1 MRFLIIFTLFISNT
15 LASETSN
22 IENLVVNKEL
32 KTYDNI
38 IFLDSQ
44 KKIVKQSHATQPT
57 LPQGK
62 LFGTLPDHPTTLPMI
77 STSLLTFPWSP

>member
-1 MRFLIIFTLFISNT
+1 MRFLIIFLLFISSS
-15 LASETSN
+15 LASETPN

-44 KKIVKQSHATQPT
+44 KKNRKIK
-57 LPQGK
+57 
-62 LFGTLPDHPTTLPMI
+62 
-77 STSLLTFPWSP
+77 